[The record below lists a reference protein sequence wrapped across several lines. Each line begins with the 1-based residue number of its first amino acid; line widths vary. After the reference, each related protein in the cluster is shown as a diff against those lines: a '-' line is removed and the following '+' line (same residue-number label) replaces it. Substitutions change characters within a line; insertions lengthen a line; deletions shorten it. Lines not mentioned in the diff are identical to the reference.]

1 MKKNLLLLIT
11 SVLAVLSIIEI
22 LLRIYG
28 LGNPIIYEKSLLW
41 GYSPMP
47 NQKSK
52 RLENAMVTINEDGLR
67 TSKKFTNA
75 NKIIFY
81 GDSVTYGGSYIDDL
95 EIFSELV
102 CEKLN
107 KTKEVYSCGNAGVNA
122 YGIRNIVKRTQNY
135 KKKFSNHYMI
145 ITIIEGDFYRNFSQ
159 IKSLPYFTRPI
170 QNIFKAT
177 TELTLYSLDII
188 RSNMRFGDNNNYYKK
203 NHKDFDIIE
212 INESINELVNL
223 YKINKKNNTPIKI
236 IWSPA
241 FEDFSKNKIEY
252 KNKKIFNILQKEIG
266 DDFIDMRNLLENL
279 NVDINKIYYDGIH
292 LNKFGHSIYAEIIT
306 EIIKKKNY

>member
-11 SVLAVLSIIEI
+11 SVLAVLSVIEI

-52 RLENAMVTINEDGLR
+52 RLENAVVTINEDGLR
-67 TSKKFTNA
+67 TSKKFTNT

-107 KTKEVYSCGNAGVNA
+107 KTKELYSCGNAGVNA
-122 YGIRNIVKRTQNY
+122 YGIRNIIKRTKNY
-135 KKKFSNHYMI
+135 ENKFPNHYKI

-159 IKSLPYFTRPI
+159 IKSLPYFTQPI
-170 QNIFKAT
+170 ENIFKAT
-177 TELTLYSLDII
+177 IELTLYSLDLI
-188 RSNMRFGDNNNYYKK
+188 R
-203 NHKDFDIIE
+203 ILI
-212 INESINELVNL
+212 
-223 YKINKKNNTPIKI
+223 
-236 IWSPA
+236 
-241 FEDFSKNKIEY
+241 
-252 KNKKIFNILQKEIG
+252 KKIMMTLT
-266 DDFIDMRNLLENL
+266 LL
-279 NVDINKIYYDGIH
+279 K
-292 LNKFGHSIYAEIIT
+292 
-306 EIIKKKNY
+306 

>member
-11 SVLAVLSIIEI
+11 SVIIMLSIIEVS
-22 LLRIYG
+22 LRIYG

-41 GYSPMP
+41 GYSPLP

-52 RLENAMVTINEDGLR
+52 RLENATVSINEDGLR
-67 TSKKFTNA
+67 TSKKFINA

-107 KTKEVYSCGNAGVNA
+107 KTKELYSCGNAGVNA
-122 YGIRNIVKRTQNY
+122 YGIRNIIKRTKNY
-135 KKKFSNHYMI
+135 EDKFPNHYMV

-159 IKSLPYFTRPI
+159 INSLPYFTQPI
-170 QNIFKAT
+170 QNIFKAN
-177 TELTLYSLDII
+177 TELILYSLDII
-188 RSNMRFGDNNNYYKK
+188 RSNKRFGDNKKHYKRTQD
-203 NHKDFDIIE
+203 DFDIIE
-212 INESINELVNL
+212 INESINELLNL
-223 YKINKKNNTPIKI
+223 YKKSKKNNIPIKI

-241 FEDFSKNKIEY
+241 FEDFAINKIEY
-252 KNKKIFNILQKEIG
+252 KNKKIFNILKKEIKN
-266 DDFIDMRNLLENL
+266 DFIDMRDLLENL
-279 NVDINKIYYDGIH
+279 NVDTNKIYYDGIH
-292 LNKFGHSIYAEIIT
+292 LNKFGHKIYAEIIT
-306 EIIKKKNY
+306 EIINK